1 MTSIINPYT
10 VMISFAL
17 FLIILGWFKPQIT
30 RIIIGCFFFIMA
42 FVVNLP
48 LAINNPGMFVEAG
61 RNAFFPVYQWFF
73 TEIIAWNPPVFIYPL
88 IAFETSVGLLILS
101 KGRAVRY
108 GLILAT
114 LFCYFIAP
122 IGVEAVTS
130 PALVLLLHY
139 C

>member
-30 RIIIGCFFFIMA
+30 RIIIGCFFFIIA